1 VSKVLFCL
9 FYISLVVF
17 SVPAASIL
25 TLASGYFFGFATGG
39 LLSFI
44 SAFSGAT
51 FLYTLVRAGLR
62 DRIAKKLMLHPAFQ
76 DIKFGF
82 QSNATNYL
90 LFTRLFPFV
99 PFWMAN
105 LAPAVLGVRLKTFAI
120 TTFLGI
126 LPGTLAIAFLGSQLK
141 TVIATQEG
149 LTFSSQLDTTT
160 LAALSVVSISVLVP
174 IFIRTLKK

>member
-1 VSKVLFCL
+1 
-9 FYISLVVF
+9 
-17 SVPAASIL
+17 
-25 TLASGYFFGFATGG
+25 
-39 LLSFI
+39 
-44 SAFSGAT
+44 
-51 FLYTLVRAGLR
+51 
-62 DRIAKKLMLHPAFQ
+62 
-76 DIKFGF
+76 
-82 QSNATNYL
+82 
-90 LFTRLFPFV
+90 
-99 PFWMAN
+99 